1 MKERSLCPD
10 PLGLYH
16 LGLRNL
22 LDLCV
27 LIHIG
32 RTGIHGTTRKRILEA
47 LRASERPLRI
57 AYETIV
63 SSTNR
68 LQDLGLITT
77 NGRLHKQGTDLNYI
91 LTKHGWEILT
101 TSPVLTLYPQQAAA
115 V

>member
-1 MKERSLCPD
+1 MTRALCPD

-32 RTGIHGTTRKRILEA
+32 RTGIIGTTRAQIRETMATGTQPIRVGYQT
-47 LRASERPLRI
+47 LR
-57 AYETIV
+57 
-63 SSTNR
+63 SSTDR
-68 LQDLGLITT
+68 LADLGLIT
-77 NGRLHKQGTDLNYI
+77 NINRLHKRGSDLVFVV
-91 LTKHGWEILT
+91 TKTGWEILT
-101 TSPVLTLYPQQAAA
+101 TSPDLHLYPQQAAA